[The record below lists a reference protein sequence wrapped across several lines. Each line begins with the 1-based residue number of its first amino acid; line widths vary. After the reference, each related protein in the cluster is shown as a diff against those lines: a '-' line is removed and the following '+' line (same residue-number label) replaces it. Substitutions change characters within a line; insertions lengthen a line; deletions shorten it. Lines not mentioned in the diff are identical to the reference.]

1 MLYETMQ
8 YELNY
13 LIGENKEAD
22 LERIKEE
29 VTGAVKEE
37 GGKFIE
43 PQVIE
48 KRRLAYQIKH
58 IARGTYVIQR
68 FEVNEEELES
78 GEKIHPIVTLTKK
91 FNLHPDILRF
101 VIVKTDTL
109 PELKTREEKERAK
122 NIESKPREFKKQ
134 PAPVIQKETEKEE
147 KLDSKKKETK
157 TLDEKLEEILNI

>member
-1 MLYETMQ
+1 ML

-13 LIGENKEAD
+13 LIGEPKEAD

-29 VTGAVKEE
+29 VASAVQEE

-78 GEKIHPIVTLTKK
+78 GEKIHPVVSLTKK

-109 PELKTREEKERAK
+109 PELKTREEKEKERAK

-134 PAPVIQKETEKEE
+134 PAPAVQKEAEKETGPE
-147 KLDSKKKETK
+147 SKKKESK
-157 TLDEKLEEILNI
+157 SLDEKLEEILNI